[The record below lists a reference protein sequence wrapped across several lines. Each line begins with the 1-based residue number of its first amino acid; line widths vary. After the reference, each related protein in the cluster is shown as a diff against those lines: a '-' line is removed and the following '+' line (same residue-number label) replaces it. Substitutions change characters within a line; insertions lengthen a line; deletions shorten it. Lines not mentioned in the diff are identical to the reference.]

1 MDYLEAE
8 PSPSL
13 YNGIVPSSSSSVA
26 SRLYLNG
33 QRSSRRDS
41 FSSDPE
47 LIHLHEHS
55 DSCAGSD
62 SNSAANQV
70 SLFAQKLS
78 ELQDEKIAA
87 TEEKSRIRTEN
98 AVLQERVHL
107 LEEQLH
113 ATEQRWAEK
122 LNEEKAKAREM
133 GQRTDRERQLESEK
147 EALRHQMLSNQVTQL
162 ERERERTS
170 AELSEAKDRI
180 RRLQDQLTD
189 SQQEAENAN
198 IEYKALKAEF
208 ESYRREM
215 TNRLEDSSEFLEELA
230 RQTDHLRQNELEK
243 MPKRGSLTDRIIQLE
258 DEVDRLQLENRELRT
273 HCDDLQAQLLHNS
286 VECGRSLLGNGSQP
300 SLAAE
305 LNGTNNGGMDEQR
318 LLNIIKEQDIDN
330 QKLRN
335 YINGILIRVVEL
347 HPEILEIKDDM
358 NTSTHSNVSEEKEDS
373 NAPL

>member
-1 MDYLEAE
+1 MNILILLRDQ
-8 PSPSL
+8 
-13 YNGIVPSSSSSVA
+13 IVIV
-26 SRLYLNG
+26 
-33 QRSSRRDS
+33 QQ
-41 FSSDPE
+41 
-47 LIHLHEHS
+47 IK
-55 DSCAGSD
+55 
-62 SNSAANQV
+62 V
-70 SLFAQKLS
+70 SLFAQKLT

-98 AVLQERVHL
+98 AILQERVHL

-113 ATEQRWAEK
+113 SNEQRWTEK
-122 LNEEKAKAREM
+122 LNEEKAKNREFI
-133 GQRTDRERQLESEK
+133 QRTERERQLEAEK

-170 AELSEAKDRI
+170 AELNDAKERVHH
-180 RRLQDQLTD
+180 LQDKLSD
-189 SQQEAENAN
+189 SQQEVENINLENRA
-198 IEYKALKAEF
+198 IKVEF

-215 TNRLEDSSEFLEELA
+215 TCRLEDNSEFLEELA
-230 RQTDHLRQNELEK
+230 RQTDNLRQNELDK

-258 DEVDRLQLENRELRT
+258 DEVDRLQLENRELRNQ
-273 HCDDLQAQLLHNS
+273 CDDLQAQLLHNS

-305 LNGTNNGGMDEQR
+305 LNGTFNGGMDEQK

-347 HPEILEIKDDM
+347 HPEILEIKEVM
-358 NTSTHSNVSEEKEDS
+358 NTSTHSNNSNVEKEEFNTS
-373 NAPL
+373 QQL